1 MRVFFPIFVTLS
13 LGTIARVVGSR
24 GFLRWRGGGCQSS
37 PTEYKG
43 GLQKLTDDELPTKRG
58 GGHENFPEP

>member
-13 LGTIARVVGSR
+13 LGTITGVVGSR
-24 GFLRWRGGGCQSS
+24 GFLRWRGGGGQSS